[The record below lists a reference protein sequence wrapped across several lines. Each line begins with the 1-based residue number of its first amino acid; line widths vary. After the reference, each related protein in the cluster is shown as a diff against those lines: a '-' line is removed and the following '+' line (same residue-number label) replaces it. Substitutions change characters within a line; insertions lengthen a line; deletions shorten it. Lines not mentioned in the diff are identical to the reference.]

1 MTVNGELSEGLAID
15 DWVLDIREIVEL
27 FGVIQKYK
35 RDDSERRDEQHEDAL
50 VFSEDVDHIKSD
62 KIID

>member
-1 MTVNGELSEGLAID
+1 MTVNGELSEGLAVD
-15 DWVLDIREIVEL
+15 DWIPNIREIVEL
-27 FGVIQKYK
+27 PSIIQKYK
-35 RDDSERRDEQHEDAL
+35 RDDGQHCDKKHEDAL